1 MSCNQNMDVPLESLP
16 KQKPTQRFYLRI
28 QNVVIENARSF
39 STPRQQLKSME
50 NNRQLEIFGR

>member
-1 MSCNQNMDVPLESLP
+1 MDVPLESLP